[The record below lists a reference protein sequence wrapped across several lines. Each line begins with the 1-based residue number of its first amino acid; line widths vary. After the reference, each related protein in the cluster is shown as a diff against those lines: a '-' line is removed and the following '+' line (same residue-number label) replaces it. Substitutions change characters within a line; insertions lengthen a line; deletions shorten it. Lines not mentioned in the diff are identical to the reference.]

1 MTKYKTMKELASD
14 KGKKH
19 DCRSCRYRLIRT
31 KTIASTI
38 FQFKRSISYNN
49 PSRNQEG
56 QHIDIHKIRGP
67 GRRLVFTDTGNDG
80 DILAC
85 ISSVRKARMKG
96 QLIQEKQNKH
106 SRTLRCGNISI
117 YTTFLSQRLRIKG

>member
-1 MTKYKTMKELASD
+1 MTVDHVDIDYSEL
-14 KGKKH
+14 
-19 DCRSCRYRLIRT
+19 RLLLVQ
-31 KTIASTI
+31 
-38 FQFKRSISYNN
+38 FQFKRCISYNN

-67 GRRLVFTDTGNDG
+67 GRRLVFTDTGNDR

-106 SRTLRCGNISI
+106 NRTL
-117 YTTFLSQRLRIKG
+117 